1 MADLSKIPNIGKDTE
16 EKLLQAGIDSLE
28 KMTALGSEQ
37 VFIRLQT
44 IDPGACINLLYGID
58 GAIEGIKSNR
68 LPPERKQQ
76 LLDFYKRVKK

>member
-1 MADLSKIPNIGKDTE
+1 MGDLSNIPNIGKDTE
-16 EKLLQAGIDSLE
+16 EKLILAGIDSFE
-28 KMTALGSEQ
+28 KMVALGSEQ

-58 GAIEGIKSNR
+58 GAIEGIKWNQ

-76 LLDFYKRVKK
+76 LLEFYKRVKK